1 MENEYAL
8 TCTMCGRTDEV
19 EGTNVGQLTAAKHGG
34 TVHICET
41 CKRKVQ
47 VESENKFK

>member
-1 MENEYAL
+1 MASEYAL
-8 TCTMCGRTDEV
+8 TCMMCGRTYEV
-19 EGTNVGQLTAAKHGG
+19 ESTDAGQLTAAKQGG
-34 TVHICET
+34 TVHICDT